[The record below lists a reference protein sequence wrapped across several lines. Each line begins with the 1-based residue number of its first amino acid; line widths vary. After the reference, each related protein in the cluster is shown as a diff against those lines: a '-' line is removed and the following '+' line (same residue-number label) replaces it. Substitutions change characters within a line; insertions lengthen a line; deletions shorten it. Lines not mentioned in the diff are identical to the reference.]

1 MSEFCQHYADA
12 LFSSLSPKE
21 RKEALSALEAF
32 TDRLLSD
39 PDFFELLKS
48 YNLTAKEKR
57 DVISRVYGKTFS
69 SIPHLIPF
77 LYVVSD
83 HHRMR
88 DFPKILSCYR
98 SLVNEE
104 EGIKEGIVYSAERL
118 SKERLE
124 KIEEAIGKRLGS
136 KVSLHM
142 VIDSHLLGGVK
153 VAVDGKVFDGSL
165 EAKLQ
170 GLTRNLKGG
179 TLS

>member
-21 RKEALSALEAF
+21 RKEALTALEAF

-104 EGIKEGIVYSAERL
+104 EGIKEGIVYSATKL
-118 SKERLE
+118 SASQ
-124 KIEEAIGKRLGS
+124 IASINDAIATRLGS
-136 KVSLHM
+136 KVSLSNVVDHR
-142 VIDSHLLGGVK
+142 LLGGVK
-153 VAVDGKVFDGSL
+153 VAIDGKVFDSSL
-165 EAKLQ
+165 LAKLGDLQRKLQ
-170 GLTRNLKGG
+170 GGNPA
-179 TLS
+179 